1 MTDNTQEL
9 DEILR
14 DNLTHDEYQYTDK
27 PHRMKQAL
35 LDWHNK
41 QVNGIKICG
50 KTVDEIAPILS
61 GLEIERATEITV
73 TMANLRKLYDK
84 LKEEQ
89 QEMLSHAINSTL
101 DRARAERNK
110 LKEVK

>member
-1 MTDNTQEL
+1 MTDSTQEL
-9 DEILR
+9 DEIL
-14 DNLTHDEYQYTDK
+14 LGHGAEEGEFTESL
-27 PHRMKQAL
+27 KQAI

-50 KTVDEIAPILS
+50 KTVDEIVPILS

-89 QEMLSHAINSTL
+89 QEMLGHAINSTL

-110 LKEVK
+110 LKESKR

>member
-35 LDWHNK
+35 LDWHNR
-41 QVNGIKICG
+41 Q
-50 KTVDEIAPILS
+50 T
-61 GLEIERATEITV
+61 LE
-73 TMANLRKLYDK
+73 L
-84 LKEEQ
+84 
-89 QEMLSHAINSTL
+89 L
-101 DRARAERNK
+101 DRLESLNGSHPDSYIATFIEAERNK